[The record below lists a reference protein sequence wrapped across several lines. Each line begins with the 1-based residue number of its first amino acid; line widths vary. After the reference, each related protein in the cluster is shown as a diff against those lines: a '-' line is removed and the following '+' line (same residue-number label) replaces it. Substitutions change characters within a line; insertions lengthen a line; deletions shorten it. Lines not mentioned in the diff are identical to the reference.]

1 MWKLKKSSWVL
12 FFGVMAISCLDQPDC
27 FRLSSDQIG
36 VSFKVLGTNKEDVVK
51 LSVVDIAGVGDILPV
66 DASTSRFLLP
76 LNYLA
81 NQTEVTVS
89 SDKISGTMML
99 KYLSQA
105 QFVSDECGPRYI
117 LSALA
122 VDQQTGFDSVLVI
135 ADQVSNPPIINLEIF
150 RCPITNLV
158 KLDFYQLYVAAN
170 GKKTSQLVTVHVD
183 NIVAAYSGEQFYVNT
198 NLNTVTLPVN
208 IATEDITS
216 SDFGMTINGALNSL
230 QLTYTLKDTVRY
242 NVCPNI
248 YASGLEVTSP
258 DFDSVSI
265 AVVNKKK
272 MDAPQDPAN
281 TNVLIFQC
289 PKTNLIR
296 VTFKTPKGESFVAA
310 STKFN
315 KITNNFSPGIYYEKL
330 TASSVELPVDES
342 ASSVEYYFDM
352 EVAEGSPPL
361 IDTLR
366 VTYDAIN
373 KTIFNACGVQK
384 VYDNIKASSL
394 DLKLAS
400 PAVPKDSIQFPS
412 VTNIEIIKD

>member
-1 MWKLKKSSWVL
+1 MWKLKKSSLVL
-12 FFGVMAISCLDQPDC
+12 FFGVIAISCLDQPDC
-27 FRLSSDQIG
+27 FRLSSDKIG
-36 VSFKVLGTNKEDVVK
+36 VSFKVLGTNKEDAVK
-51 LSVVDIAGVGDILPV
+51 LTGIDITDVGDILGPDV
-66 DASTSRFLLP
+66 STNKFLMP

-81 NQTEVTVS
+81 DQTEVTIS
-89 SDKISGTMML
+89 SDKINGTVLL

-122 VDQQTGFDSVLVI
+122 VGQQSGFDSVRVL

-170 GKKTSQLVTVHVD
+170 GKKTSQLVTVHSD
-183 NIVAAYSGEQFYVNT
+183 NIVAAYSGEQFYANT
-198 NLNTVTLPVN
+198 NLNTVTLPIN

-216 SDFGMTINGALNSL
+216 SDFGMTLNGILNSL
-230 QLTYTLKDTVRY
+230 TLTYTLKDTVRY

-258 DFDSVSI
+258 DLDSVSI
-265 AVVNKKK
+265 AVVNKKA
-272 MDAPQDPAN
+272 MNAPQDPAT

-289 PKTNLIR
+289 PPTNLMR
-296 VTFKTPKGESFVAA
+296 VGFKTSKGESFVAA
-310 STKFN
+310 PVKFN
-315 KITNNFSPGIYYEKL
+315 KITNNFSAKVYYEKL
-330 TASSVELPVDES
+330 TASSVELPVTDLT
-342 ASSVEYYFDM
+342 SSIEYYFDM

-366 VTYDAIN
+366 VSYDAIN
-373 KTIFNACGVQK
+373 KTIFNTCGVQK
-384 VYDNIKASSL
+384 VYDNLKVTYT
-394 DLKLAS
+394 DFKLAT